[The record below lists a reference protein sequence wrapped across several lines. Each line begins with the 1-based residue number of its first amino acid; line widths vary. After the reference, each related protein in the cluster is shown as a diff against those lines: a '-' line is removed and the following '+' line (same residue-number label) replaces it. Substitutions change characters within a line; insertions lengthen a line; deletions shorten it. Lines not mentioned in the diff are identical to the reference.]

1 MDIIL
6 DKLPTP
12 SISRKT
18 TTKIQTKMNK
28 DKIKEKKVKH
38 LDKLFETSF
47 LDKYFNENK
56 YILYMTDN
64 MHGNARNNKGKLE
77 MNKKAKPGKCI
88 IPFKYNV

>member
-28 DKIKEKKVKH
+28 DKIKEKKVKY

-47 LDKYFNENK
+47 LDKYFAK
-56 YILYMTDN
+56 YS
-64 MHGNARNNKGKLE
+64 
-77 MNKKAKPGKCI
+77 CS
-88 IPFKYNV
+88 V

>member
-18 TTKIQTKMNK
+18 TTKIHTKMKK
-28 DKIKEKKVKH
+28 DKLKEKKVKY

-47 LDKYFNENK
+47 LDKYFNEK
-56 YILYMTDN
+56 
-64 MHGNARNNKGKLE
+64 
-77 MNKKAKPGKCI
+77 
-88 IPFKYNV
+88 

>member
-18 TTKIQTKMNK
+18 TTKIQTKINK

-38 LDKLFETSF
+38 LDKLFENSF
-47 LDKYFNENK
+47 LDKYFNEK
-56 YILYMTDN
+56 
-64 MHGNARNNKGKLE
+64 
-77 MNKKAKPGKCI
+77 
-88 IPFKYNV
+88 